1 MRVGARHT
9 MNGRRF
15 PRRPFRMPRSFP
27 LRHRGPP
34 SVNVPLTVAL
44 TGSGATSEGDCCRG
58 NRVFSTIDS
67 LTVGLI
73 GSGAT
78 SEGDC
83 WERRPAFPT
92 IDSLTV
98 GLTGSGVTSEGDC
111 WERRPAFPTIDSL
124 TVGLAGTGATSEG
137 HRCRGNRVFAP
148 ISSVRTAA
156 LAAPHSRAAAARH
169 THAPRRAAEV
179 KRSVGKSTMTPPSSH
194 SEEGRVSSMASCI
207 LLN

>member
-1 MRVGARHT
+1 MRAGARHT

-34 SVNVPLTVAL
+34 SVNVPLTV
-44 TGSGATSEGDCCRG
+44 
-58 NRVFSTIDS
+58 
-67 LTVGLI
+67 GLA
-73 GSGAT
+73 GT
-78 SEGDC
+78 
-83 WERRPAFPT
+83 
-92 IDSLTV
+92 
-98 GLTGSGVTSEGDC
+98 GVTSEGDC

-148 ISSVRTAA
+148 ISCVRTAA

-169 THAPRRAAEV
+169 THAPRALPPRCRGQKERWKINDDAAL
-179 KRSVGKSTMTPPSSH
+179 
-194 SEEGRVSSMASCI
+194 VSQRRRPCLIHGIMYSFELMCGLGA
-207 LLN
+207 LGPAPTETR